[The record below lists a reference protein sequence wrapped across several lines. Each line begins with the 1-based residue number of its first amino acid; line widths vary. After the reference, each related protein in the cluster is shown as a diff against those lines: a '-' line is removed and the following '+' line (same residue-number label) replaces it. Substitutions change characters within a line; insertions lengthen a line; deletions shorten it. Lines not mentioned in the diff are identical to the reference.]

1 MADLEL
7 ARSRDDRRLY
17 ELAGIGTLRFHGW
30 ASRGA
35 TAEAGGRSWQIARRG
50 LWRTVVEATD
60 VTGTPVGEFRASAMR
75 RGGTLRWA
83 GNEFAVRPASVWRER
98 YALIAGDRELAV
110 LDAKGWGR
118 RPVRV
123 TLDDGDPP
131 EPGLVLFAAFIVK
144 GLAEDTGAAAGAS
157 AAAAS

>member
-1 MADLEL
+1 M
-7 ARSRDDRRLY
+7 
-17 ELAGIGTLRFHGW
+17 
-30 ASRGA
+30 
-35 TAEAGGRSWQIARRG
+35 
-50 LWRTVVEATD
+50 
-60 VTGTPVGEFRASAMR
+60 
-75 RGGTLRWA
+75 
-83 GNEFAVRPASVWRER
+83 RPASVWRER